1 MTESHVVTV
10 VPGFRLRIDL
20 PGFLRGVINGN
31 FGPSRNILRC
41 EERKSVYL
49 LVLAVKHDGKNP
61 AIRAA
66 RVVHEAR
73 RSSKVQAVDVVHVF
87 FVKPIQ
93 AENIGGGAFSC
104 KFPTFQLGLCDDFA
118 KIKIDK
124 LAFHDVLRGAQA

>member
-1 MTESHVVTV
+1 MTQSHVVIV
-10 VPGFRLRIDL
+10 FPGFRVRIDL

-31 FGPSRNILRC
+31 FGPSGNILRC

-49 LVLAVKHDGKNP
+49 LVLTVKHDGKNP

-66 RVVHEAR
+66 RVVHKAR
-73 RSSKVQAVDVVHVF
+73 RSSEVQAVDVVHVF

-93 AENIGGGAFSC
+93 AENIGRGTFSC